1 MSLLQM
7 DKQRIETVFKMEKVK
22 QDSKAAR
29 LKRMVRFKR
38 EILPSLDAYDVRACN
53 HATMFKFF
61 DERWGEI
68 DVYPMSD
75 KLLVIEDHEWVRG
88 ARKWIIKNI
97 FLER

>member
-1 MSLLQM
+1 MN
-7 DKQRIETVFKMEKVK
+7 KETIEKRFKMEKVK

-29 LKRMVRFKR
+29 LKRMVRFRR
-38 EILPSLDAYDVRACN
+38 EILPSLDAYDVRAFN
-53 HATMFKFF
+53 RSTMFKFF

-68 DVYPMSD
+68 DVYPMAD

-97 FLER
+97 FLE

>member
-1 MSLLQM
+1 MSLLEM

-68 DVYPMSD
+68 DVYPMAD
-75 KLLVIEDHEWVRG
+75 KLLVIEDHEWVMG

-97 FLER
+97 FLE

>member
-1 MSLLQM
+1 M

-75 KLLVIEDHEWVRG
+75 KLLVIEDHEWVMG

-97 FLER
+97 FLE

>member
-1 MSLLQM
+1 M

-61 DERWGEI
+61 DDRWGEI
-68 DVYPMSD
+68 DVYPMAD

-97 FLER
+97 FLES

>member
-1 MSLLQM
+1 MN
-7 DKQRIETVFKMEKVK
+7 KETIEKRFKMEKVK

-29 LKRMVRFKR
+29 LKRMVRFRR

-61 DERWGEI
+61 DDRWGEI
-68 DVYPMSD
+68 DVYPMAD

-97 FLER
+97 FLE

>member
-1 MSLLQM
+1 M
-7 DKQRIETVFKMEKVK
+7 FKMEKVK

>member
-1 MSLLQM
+1 MSLHEM
-7 DKQRIETVFKMEKVK
+7 DRQRIETVFKMEKVK

-38 EILPSLDAYDVRACN
+38 EILPSLDAYGVRACN

-68 DVYPMSD
+68 DVYPMAD

-97 FLER
+97 FLE

>member
-1 MSLLQM
+1 MSLLEM

-53 HATMFKFF
+53 HATMCKFF
-61 DERWGEI
+61 YERWG
-68 DVYPMSD
+68 
-75 KLLVIEDHEWVRG
+75 R
-88 ARKWIIKNI
+88 
-97 FLER
+97 

>member
-1 MSLLQM
+1 M

-75 KLLVIEDHEWVRG
+75 KLLVIEGHECVRG

>member
-1 MSLLQM
+1 MSLLEM

-61 DERWGEI
+61 DDRWGEI
-68 DVYPMSD
+68 DVYPMAD

-97 FLER
+97 FLE

>member
-1 MSLLQM
+1 
-7 DKQRIETVFKMEKVK
+7 MEKVK

-97 FLER
+97 FLES

>member
-1 MSLLQM
+1 M
-7 DKQRIETVFKMEKVK
+7 DRQRIETVFKMEKVQ

>member
-1 MSLLQM
+1 MN
-7 DKQRIETVFKMEKVK
+7 KETIEKRFKMEKVK

-38 EILPSLDAYDVRACN
+38 EILPSLDAYDVRAFN
-53 HATMFKFF
+53 RSTMFKFF

-68 DVYPMSD
+68 DVYPMAD
-75 KLLVIEDHEWVRG
+75 KLFVIEDHEWVRG

-97 FLER
+97 FLE

>member
-1 MSLLQM
+1 MSLLEM

>member
-1 MSLLQM
+1 MN
-7 DKQRIETVFKMEKVK
+7 KETIEKRFKMEKVK

-29 LKRMVRFKR
+29 LKRMVRFRR

>member
-1 MSLLQM
+1 MSLHEM
-7 DKQRIETVFKMEKVK
+7 DRQRVETMFKMEKVK
-22 QDSKAAR
+22 QDSKAER

-61 DERWGEI
+61 DDRWGEI
-68 DVYPMSD
+68 DVYPMAD

-97 FLER
+97 FLE

>member
-1 MSLLQM
+1 M
-7 DKQRIETVFKMEKVK
+7 DKRRIETMFKMEKVK

>member
-1 MSLLQM
+1 M
-7 DKQRIETVFKMEKVK
+7 DRQRIETVFKMEKVK
-22 QDSKAAR
+22 QDSKAER

>member
-1 MSLLQM
+1 M

-61 DERWGEI
+61 DDRWGEI

>member
-1 MSLLQM
+1 MN
-7 DKQRIETVFKMEKVK
+7 KETIEKRFKMEKVK

-29 LKRMVRFKR
+29 LKRMVMFRR

>member
-1 MSLLQM
+1 MN
-7 DKQRIETVFKMEKVK
+7 KETIEKRFKMEKVK

-29 LKRMVRFKR
+29 LKRMVMFRR

-61 DERWGEI
+61 DDRWGEI
-68 DVYPMSD
+68 DVYPMAD

-97 FLER
+97 FLE

>member
-1 MSLLQM
+1 M

-29 LKRMVRFKR
+29 LKRMVRFRR

>member
-1 MSLLQM
+1 MSLLEM

-97 FLER
+97 FLE

>member
-1 MSLLQM
+1 M

-61 DERWGEI
+61 DDRWGEI
-68 DVYPMSD
+68 DVYPMAD

-97 FLER
+97 FLEATI

>member
-1 MSLLQM
+1 
-7 DKQRIETVFKMEKVK
+7 MEKVK

>member
-1 MSLLQM
+1 M

-97 FLER
+97 LLER

>member
-1 MSLLQM
+1 MSLHEM
-7 DKQRIETVFKMEKVK
+7 DRQRIETVFKMEKVK
-22 QDSKAAR
+22 QDSKAER

-38 EILPSLDAYDVRACN
+38 EILPSLDAYDVRAFN
-53 HATMFKFF
+53 RSTMFKFF

-68 DVYPMSD
+68 DVYPMAD

-97 FLER
+97 FLES

>member
-1 MSLLQM
+1 M
-7 DKQRIETVFKMEKVK
+7 DRQRVETMFKMEKVK

-68 DVYPMSD
+68 DVYPMAD

-97 FLER
+97 FLE

>member
-1 MSLLQM
+1 MSLHEM
-7 DKQRIETVFKMEKVK
+7 DRQRIETVFKMEKVK

-38 EILPSLDAYDVRACN
+38 EILPSLDGYGVRACN
-53 HATMFKFF
+53 HDTMFKFV

-68 DVYPMSD
+68 DVYPMAD
-75 KLLVIEDHEWVRG
+75 KLFVIEDHEWVRG

-97 FLER
+97 FLE

>member
-1 MSLLQM
+1 MSLHEM
-7 DKQRIETVFKMEKVK
+7 DRQRIETVFKMEKVK

-29 LKRMVRFKR
+29 LKRMVRFRR

>member
-1 MSLLQM
+1 M
-7 DKQRIETVFKMEKVK
+7 DRLRIETVFKMEKVK

-61 DERWGEI
+61 DDRWWEI
-68 DVYPMSD
+68 DVYPMAD
-75 KLLVIEDHEWVRG
+75 KLLVLEDHELVRG

-97 FLER
+97 FLE

>member
-1 MSLLQM
+1 M

-61 DERWGEI
+61 DDRWGEI
-68 DVYPMSD
+68 DVYPMAD

-97 FLER
+97 FLE

>member
-1 MSLLQM
+1 MN
-7 DKQRIETVFKMEKVK
+7 KETIEKRFKMEKVK

-29 LKRMVRFKR
+29 LKRMVMFRR
-38 EILPSLDAYDVRACN
+38 EILPSLDAYGVRAFN
-53 HATMFKFF
+53 RSTMFKFF

-68 DVYPMSD
+68 DVYPMAD

-97 FLER
+97 FLES

>member
-1 MSLLQM
+1 MN
-7 DKQRIETVFKMEKVK
+7 KETIEKRFKMEKVK

-29 LKRMVRFKR
+29 LKRMVMFRR
-38 EILPSLDAYDVRACN
+38 EILPSLDAYDVRAFN
-53 HATMFKFF
+53 RSTMFKFF

-68 DVYPMSD
+68 DVYPMAD

-97 FLER
+97 FLES